1 MIRRLPLLFFSAF
14 LPAAAQIPAF
24 PGAQGFGGYAT
35 GGRGCDVYYVTN
47 LNNNGAGSLR
57 TGLRPVLHSGL
68 CPRRWTRR
76 PASLR
81 DALPRCGST
90 RVVAALRGRP
100 GLRPPRPGGRLG
112 PACAVAT
119 QCPAGTP
126 YGAAAPLLLGA
137 TDEAPPSARPRAGRG
152 CGRLALPPLRGS
164 PQFSLGA
171 FSWKVVDHVHELRHD
186 QSGEAINPRRP
197 ALVEVGVE
205 RAIPG
210 GPGLP
215 IQRMHMSS
223 NAQRI
228 RRRDQ
233 QFDVSDSLSVV
244 ADDLQKQVSEAGL
257 MAAMDRA
264 ASKQAF
270 GVDGHLSPFVAEHFR
285 VCVCVHKQDAT
296 DSKASSQ

>member
-1 MIRRLPLLFFSAF
+1 MLDGQHRRTACGPPTWAALRAVGCRRKPMS
-14 LPAAAQIPAF
+14 AAAGRRVWPARRAF
-24 PGAQGFGGYAT
+24 TPFGLQRPASPSL
-35 GGRGCDVYYVTN
+35 GGRALSAATTR
-47 LNNNGAGSLR
+47 AGSLR

-137 TDEAPPSARPRAGRG
+137 TDEAPPSARPWAGRG

-164 PQFSLGA
+164 PQCSDDA
-171 FSWKVVDHVHELRHD
+171 SSRHDIDQAHELRHD
-186 QSGEAINPRRP
+186 QSGGTINPRRS

-205 RAIPG
+205 WALPGRPSLAI
-210 GPGLP
+210 
-215 IQRMHMSS
+215 
-223 NAQRI
+223 
-228 RRRDQ
+228 
-233 QFDVSDSLSVV
+233 
-244 ADDLQKQVSEAGL
+244 
-257 MAAMDRA
+257 
-264 ASKQAF
+264 
-270 GVDGHLSPFVAEHFR
+270 
-285 VCVCVHKQDAT
+285 
-296 DSKASSQ
+296 